1 MSGDF
6 VKSSA
11 CEIYCKE
18 GKILVFSSLTFWFI
32 YLPVVLLL
40 YYITPKKARN
50 IVLFAVSLGFYG
62 WGEPVYILLM
72 LVTILINYVAG
83 FLIGKSKEKR
93 KKKLWLI
100 LSVVLNLGFL
110 VFFKYSGMI
119 VSTLNLLPFVNI
131 SFTAPALPIGISF
144 YTFQAMSYTI
154 DVYREDCQMQ
164 KNPLILGTYVTL
176 FPQLIAGPIVRYTD
190 VEAELINRKETLEKF
205 KSGVLLFMCGMGKK
219 VLLANQFAL
228 MYKNLSESS
237 EGFTALSAWAGLLAL
252 SLQIYFDFSG
262 YSDMARGLGR
272 MIGFE
277 FMENFNYPYISRSIT
292 EFWRRWHISLSTW
305 FRDYVYIPL
314 GGNRKGFARQLLNLL
329 AVWLLTGLW
338 HGAAYNFVLWGLYF
352 FLILAM
358 EKLFIGKLLSK
369 APKAVGHVY
378 ALLLIMLGWAIFSFD
393 NMAEL
398 GGFLGSLFGTQGF
411 MAGEAQTSIM
421 LSYLPICVAGC
432 VLSTPVIKVLYGKI
446 RSKKYTVALETVF
459 VAIVMLL
466 SISALVSESYNPF
479 IYFRF

>member
-1 MSGDF
+1 M
-6 VKSSA
+6 
-11 CEIYCKE
+11 
-18 GKILVFSSLTFWFI
+18 VFSSLTFWFI

-40 YYITPKKARN
+40 YYVTPQKVRN
-50 IVLFAVSLGFYG
+50 IVLFIVSLAFYG

-72 LVTILINYVAG
+72 LLTILINYIAG
-83 FLIGKSKEKR
+83 FLIEKTDDKGKR
-93 KKKLWLI
+93 KLWLI
-100 LSVVLNLGFL
+100 LSVVLNLSFL

-119 VSTLNLLPFVNI
+119 VSTINLLPFVNI

-154 DVYREDCQMQ
+154 DVYRQECKAQ

-190 VEAELINRKETLEKF
+190 VEAELIHRAETLEKF
-205 KSGVLLFMCGMGKK
+205 KSGVLLFLVGMGKK

-228 MYKNLSESS
+228 MYKNLNETG
-237 EGFTALSAWAGLLAL
+237 EGFGALSAWAGLLAL
-252 SLQIYFDFSG
+252 TLQIYFDFSG

-277 FMENFNYPYISRSIT
+277 FMENFNYPYVSRSIT

-314 GGNRKGFARQLLNLL
+314 GGNRKGFGRQILNLFI
-329 AVWLLTGLW
+329 VWLLTGLW

-352 FLILAM
+352 FVILAA
-358 EKLFIGKLLSK
+358 EKLFLGKVLSK
-369 APKAVGHVY
+369 VPRAVSHIY
-378 ALLLIMLGWAIFSFD
+378 SIFLIMLGWAIFSFD

-398 GGFLGSLFGTQGF
+398 GTFFAALFGANGFLAT
-411 MAGEAQTSIM
+411 EAQGSIM
-421 LSYLPICVAGC
+421 LSYLPICLAGC
-432 VLSTPVIKVLYGKI
+432 VLSTPVLKVLYGKI
-446 RSKKYTVALETVF
+446 RNAKYAVIFESAF
-459 VAIVMLL
+459 AIIIMLL
-466 SISALVSESYNPF
+466 CAAALVSESYNPF

>member
-1 MSGDF
+1 M
-6 VKSSA
+6 
-11 CEIYCKE
+11 
-18 GKILVFSSLTFWFI
+18 VFSSLTFWFI

-40 YYITPKKARN
+40 YYITPRKARN
-50 IVLFAVSLGFYG
+50 VVLFVVSLVFYG

-72 LVTILINYVAG
+72 LITILINYLAG
-83 FLIGKSKEKR
+83 FLIGKSKEQSKR
-93 KKKLWLI
+93 KLWLI

-131 SFTAPALPIGISF
+131 SFTAPSLPIGISF

-154 DVYREDCQMQ
+154 DVYREDCKMQ
-164 KNPLILGTYVTL
+164 KNPLIIGTYVTL

-190 VEAELINRKETLEKF
+190 VESELINRRETLEKF

-228 MYKNLSESS
+228 MYKNLSESA

-252 SLQIYFDFSG
+252 TLQIYFDFSG

-314 GGNRKGFARQLLNLL
+314 GGNRKGFFRQVLNLFV
-329 AVWLLTGLW
+329 VWLLTGLW

-352 FLILAM
+352 FLILAL
-358 EKLFIGKLLSK
+358 EKLFLGKALSK
-369 APKAVGHVY
+369 APKAVGHIY
-378 ALLLIMLGWAIFSFD
+378 SLILIMLGWAIFSFD

-398 GGFLGSLFGTQGF
+398 ASFIGSLFGAEGF
-411 MAGEAQTSIM
+411 MAGEVQTSIM
-421 LSYLPICVAGC
+421 LSFLPVCVVGC
-432 VLSTPVIKVLYGKI
+432 VLSTPVIKVLYGKV
-446 RSKKYTVALETVF
+446 RDKKYSVVLETAF

>member
-1 MSGDF
+1 M
-6 VKSSA
+6 
-11 CEIYCKE
+11 
-18 GKILVFSSLTFWFI
+18 VFSSLTFWFI
-32 YLPVVLLL
+32 YLPVVLAL
-40 YYITPKKARN
+40 YYVTPKKARN
-50 IVLFAVSLGFYG
+50 IVLFVVSLAFYG

-72 LVTILINYVAG
+72 IFTILINYIAG
-83 FLIGKSKEKR
+83 CLISKAQTKS
-93 KKKLWLI
+93 KKKLWLV
-100 LSVVLNLGFL
+100 LSVVLNLGSL

-131 SFTAPALPIGISF
+131 NFAAPALPIGISF

-154 DVYREDCQMQ
+154 DVYREECSVQ
-164 KNPLILGTYVTL
+164 KNPLLLGTYVTL

-190 VEAELINRKETLEKF
+190 VEAELSKRSETLEKF
-205 KSGVLLFMCGMGKK
+205 KSGTILFLVGMGKK

-228 MYKNLSESS
+228 MYKNLSETG
-237 EGFTALSAWAGLLAL
+237 EALSVFSAWAGLLAL

-314 GGNRKGFARQLLNLL
+314 GGNRKGFKRQIFNLFV
-329 AVWLLTGLW
+329 VWLLTGLW

-352 FLILAM
+352 FLILAV
-358 EKLFIGKLLSK
+358 EKLFLGKFLDK
-369 APKAVGHVY
+369 APKVLSHIY
-378 ALLLIMLGWAIFSFD
+378 SIFLIMIGWAIFSFD
-393 NMAEL
+393 NMGDL
-398 GGFLGSLFGTQGF
+398 GTFFGSLFGANGLLATETQ
-411 MAGEAQTSIM
+411 ASIM
-421 LSYLPICVAGC
+421 LNYLPICLVGC
-432 VLSTPVIKVLYGKI
+432 VLSTPVLKVLYAKV
-446 RSKKYTVALETVF
+446 RNSKYAVVAETAFCV
-459 VAIVMLL
+459 VMMILCTA
-466 SISALVSESYNPF
+466 ALVSESYNPF

>member
-1 MSGDF
+1 M
-6 VKSSA
+6 
-11 CEIYCKE
+11 
-18 GKILVFSSLTFWFI
+18 VFSSLTFWFI

-40 YYITPKKARN
+40 YYVTPKKARN
-50 IVLFAVSLGFYG
+50 VVLFVVSLAFYG

-72 LVTILINYVAG
+72 LVTILINYLAG
-83 FLIGKSKEKR
+83 FLIGKSESKSKR
-93 KKKLWLI
+93 KLWLV
-100 LSVVLNLGFL
+100 LAVVLNLGFL

-131 SFTAPALPIGISF
+131 NFTAPALPIGISF

-154 DVYREDCQMQ
+154 DVYREDCKMQ

-190 VEAELINRKETLEKF
+190 VEAELVSRKETLGKF

-228 MYKNLSESS
+228 MYKNLSESG
-237 EGFTALSAWAGLLAL
+237 EDFTALSAWAGLLAL
-252 SLQIYFDFSG
+252 TLQIYFDFSG

-314 GGNRKGFARQLLNLL
+314 GGNRKGFCRQLLNLL
-329 AVWLLTGLW
+329 TVWLLTGLW

-352 FLILAM
+352 FVILAV
-358 EKLFIGKLLSK
+358 EKLFLGKLLSK
-369 APKAVGHVY
+369 APKALSHLY
-378 ALLLIMLGWAIFSFD
+378 AIILIMLGWAIFSFD
-393 NMAEL
+393 SMTDL
-398 GGFLGSLFGTQGF
+398 GAFFASLFGADGF
-411 MAGEAQTSIM
+411 TSGEAQTSVM
-421 LSYLPICVAGC
+421 LSYLPVCVVGC
-432 VLSTPVIKVLYGKI
+432 ILSTPVTKVLYGRI
-446 RSKKYTVALETVF
+446 RKSRYVVILESAF

>member
-1 MSGDF
+1 M
-6 VKSSA
+6 
-11 CEIYCKE
+11 
-18 GKILVFSSLTFWFI
+18 VFSSLTFWFI
-32 YLPVVLLL
+32 YLPVVLVC
-40 YYITPKKARN
+40 YYLTPKKARN
-50 IVLFAVSLGFYG
+50 VVLFIVSLAFYG

-72 LVTILINYVAG
+72 LATILINYIAG
-83 FLIGKSKEKR
+83 YLISKAQDKKR
-93 KKKLWLI
+93 KKLWLV

-154 DVYREDCQMQ
+154 DVYREECSVQ
-164 KNPLILGTYVTL
+164 KNPVLLGTYVTL

-190 VEAELINRKETLEKF
+190 VEAQLTKRHETLEKF
-205 KSGVLLFMCGMGKK
+205 KSGTLLFLAGMGKK

-228 MYKNLSESS
+228 MYKNLSETSD
-237 EGFTALSAWAGLLAL
+237 ALGVTSGWAGLLAL
-252 SLQIYFDFSG
+252 TLQIYFDFSG

-314 GGNRKGFARQLLNLL
+314 GGNRKGFARQILNLFV
-329 AVWLLTGLW
+329 VWLLTGLW
-338 HGAAYNFVLWGLYF
+338 HGASYNFVLWGLYF
-352 FLILAM
+352 FVILAV
-358 EKLFIGKLLSK
+358 EKLFLGKLLGK
-369 APKAVGHVY
+369 APKAVGHIY
-378 ALLLIMLGWAIFSFD
+378 SIILIMLGWAIFSFD
-393 NMAEL
+393 NMGDL
-398 GGFLGSLFGTQGF
+398 GAFFGSLFGANGF
-411 MAGEAQTSIM
+411 FASEAQASIM
-421 LSYLPICVAGC
+421 LSYLPICIAGC
-432 VLSTPVIKVLYGKI
+432 VLSTPVLKMLYGKV
-446 RSKKYTVALETVF
+446 KNAKYAVVLETVF
-459 VAIVMLL
+459 CAVLMLL
-466 SISALVSESYNPF
+466 CTAALVSESYNPF

>member
-1 MSGDF
+1 M
-6 VKSSA
+6 V
-11 CEIYCKE
+11 
-18 GKILVFSSLTFWFI
+18 LVCY
-32 YLPVVLLL
+32 YL
-40 YYITPKKARN
+40 TPKKARN
-50 IVLFAVSLGFYG
+50 VVLFIVSLAFYG

-72 LVTILINYVAG
+72 LATILINYIAG
-83 FLIGKSKEKR
+83 YLISKAQDKKR
-93 KKKLWLI
+93 KKLWLV

-154 DVYREDCQMQ
+154 DVYREECSVQ
-164 KNPLILGTYVTL
+164 KNPVLLGTYVTL

-190 VEAELINRKETLEKF
+190 VEAQLTKRHETLEKF
-205 KSGVLLFMCGMGKK
+205 KSGTLLFLAGMGKK

-228 MYKNLSESS
+228 MYKNLSETSD
-237 EGFTALSAWAGLLAL
+237 ALGVTSGWAGLLAL
-252 SLQIYFDFSG
+252 TLQIYFDFSG

-314 GGNRKGFARQLLNLL
+314 GGNRKGFARQILNLFV
-329 AVWLLTGLW
+329 VWLLTGLW
-338 HGAAYNFVLWGLYF
+338 HGASYNFVLWGLYF
-352 FLILAM
+352 FVILAV
-358 EKLFIGKLLSK
+358 EKLFLGKLLGK
-369 APKAVGHVY
+369 APKAVGHIY
-378 ALLLIMLGWAIFSFD
+378 SIILIMLGWAIFSFD
-393 NMAEL
+393 NMGDL
-398 GGFLGSLFGTQGF
+398 GAFFGSLFGANGF
-411 MAGEAQTSIM
+411 FASEAQASIM
-421 LSYLPICVAGC
+421 LSYLPVCIAGC
-432 VLSTPVIKVLYGKI
+432 VLSTPVLKMLYDKV
-446 RSKKYTVALETVF
+446 RNAKYAVVLETVF
-459 VAIVMLL
+459 CVVLMLL
-466 SISALVSESYNPF
+466 CTAALVSESYNPF

>member
-1 MSGDF
+1 M
-6 VKSSA
+6 
-11 CEIYCKE
+11 
-18 GKILVFSSLTFWFI
+18 VFSSLTFWFI
-32 YLPVVLLL
+32 YLPVVLLC
-40 YYITPKKARN
+40 YYVTPKKARN
-50 IVLFAVSLGFYG
+50 IVLFAVSLAFYG

-72 LVTILINYVAG
+72 LATILINYIAG
-83 FLIGKSKEKR
+83 YLISKAESKGR
-93 KKKLWLI
+93 KKLWLM

-154 DVYREDCQMQ
+154 DVYREECSVQ
-164 KNPLILGTYVTL
+164 KNPLLLGTYVTL

-190 VEAELINRKETLEKF
+190 VEAELKSRSETLEKF
-205 KSGVLLFMCGMGKK
+205 KSGTLLFLVGMGKK

-228 MYKNLSESS
+228 MYKNLSET
-237 EGFTALSAWAGLLAL
+237 GDAFGVASAWAGLLAL
-252 SLQIYFDFSG
+252 TLQIYFDFSG

-314 GGNRKGFARQLLNLL
+314 GGNRKGFGRQIFNLFV
-329 AVWLLTGLW
+329 VWLLTGLW

-352 FLILAM
+352 FVILAL
-358 EKLFIGKLLSK
+358 EKLFLGKALQK
-369 APKAVGHVY
+369 TPKAVQHIYSV
-378 ALLLIMLGWAIFSFD
+378 LLIMLGWAIFSFD
-393 NMAEL
+393 NMGDL
-398 GGFLGSLFGTQGF
+398 GQFFASLFGAKGIGAT
-411 MAGEAQTSIM
+411 EAQASII
-421 LSYLPICVAGC
+421 LSYLPVCIVGC
-432 VLSTPVIKVLYGKI
+432 VLSTPVLKVIYAKI
-446 RSKKYTVALETVF
+446 RNAKYAVVLETVF
-459 VAIVMLL
+459 CVVVMLL
-466 SISALVSESYNPF
+466 CTAALVSESYNPF

>member
-1 MSGDF
+1 M
-6 VKSSA
+6 
-11 CEIYCKE
+11 
-18 GKILVFSSLTFWFI
+18 VFSSLTFWFI
-32 YLPVVLLL
+32 YLPVVLLC
-40 YYITPKKARN
+40 YYVTPKKARN
-50 IVLFAVSLGFYG
+50 IVLFIVSLAFYG

-72 LVTILINYVAG
+72 LITILINYIAG
-83 FLIGKSKEKR
+83 YLISKSES

-100 LSVVLNLGFL
+100 LSVVLNLGLL

-154 DVYREDCQMQ
+154 DVYRQACAVQ

-190 VEAELINRKETLEKF
+190 VEAELTKRKETLEKF
-205 KSGVLLFMCGMGKK
+205 KSGTLLFLVGMGKK

-228 MYKNLSESS
+228 MYKNLSETG
-237 EGFTALSAWAGLLAL
+237 EAFGVASAWAGLLAL
-252 SLQIYFDFSG
+252 TLQIYFDFSG

-314 GGNRKGFARQLLNLL
+314 GGNRKGPSRQIFNLFV
-329 AVWLLTGLW
+329 VWLLTGLW

-352 FLILAM
+352 FVILAL
-358 EKLFIGKLLSK
+358 EKLFLGKALNK
-369 APKAVGHVY
+369 APKALQHIYSVF
-378 ALLLIMLGWAIFSFD
+378 LIMIGWAIFSFD
-393 NMAEL
+393 NMGEL
-398 GGFLGSLFGTQGF
+398 GGFFASLFGAKGF
-411 MAGEAQTSIM
+411 LASEAQASIM
-421 LSYLPICVAGC
+421 LSYLPVCIVGC
-432 VLSTPVIKVLYGKI
+432 VLSTPVLKMLYAKIKGA
-446 RSKKYTVALETVF
+446 KYAFVVETVF
-459 VAIVMLL
+459 CIVLMLL
-466 SISALVSESYNPF
+466 CTAALVSESYNPF

>member
-1 MSGDF
+1 M
-6 VKSSA
+6 V
-11 CEIYCKE
+11 
-18 GKILVFSSLTFWFI
+18 LVCY
-32 YLPVVLLL
+32 YL
-40 YYITPKKARN
+40 TPKKARN
-50 IVLFAVSLGFYG
+50 VVLFIVSLAFYG

-72 LVTILINYVAG
+72 LATILINYIAG
-83 FLIGKSKEKR
+83 YLISKAQDKKR
-93 KKKLWLI
+93 KKLWLV

-154 DVYREDCQMQ
+154 DVYREECSVQ
-164 KNPLILGTYVTL
+164 KNPVLLGTYVTL

-190 VEAELINRKETLEKF
+190 VEAQLTKRHETLEKF
-205 KSGVLLFMCGMGKK
+205 KSGTLLFLAGMGKK

-228 MYKNLSESS
+228 MYKNLSETSD
-237 EGFTALSAWAGLLAL
+237 ALGVTSGWAGLLAL
-252 SLQIYFDFSG
+252 TLQIYFDFSG

-314 GGNRKGFARQLLNLL
+314 GGNRKGFARQILNLFV
-329 AVWLLTGLW
+329 VWLLTGLW
-338 HGAAYNFVLWGLYF
+338 HGASYNFVLWGLYF
-352 FLILAM
+352 FVILAV
-358 EKLFIGKLLSK
+358 EKLFLGKLLGK
-369 APKAVGHVY
+369 APKAVGHIY
-378 ALLLIMLGWAIFSFD
+378 SIILIMLGWAIFSFD
-393 NMAEL
+393 NMGDL
-398 GGFLGSLFGTQGF
+398 GAFFGSLFGANGF
-411 MAGEAQTSIM
+411 FASEAQASIM
-421 LSYLPICVAGC
+421 LSYLPICIAGC
-432 VLSTPVIKVLYGKI
+432 VLSTPVLKMLYGKV
-446 RSKKYTVALETVF
+446 RNAKYAVVLETVF
-459 VAIVMLL
+459 CVVLMLL
-466 SISALVSESYNPF
+466 CTAALVSESYNPF